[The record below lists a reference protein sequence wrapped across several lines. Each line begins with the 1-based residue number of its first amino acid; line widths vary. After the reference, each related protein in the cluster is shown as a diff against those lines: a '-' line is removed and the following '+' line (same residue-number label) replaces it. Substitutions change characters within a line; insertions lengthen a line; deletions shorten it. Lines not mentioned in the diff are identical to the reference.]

1 MNLKAALTAVFLNLC
16 LAATAFA
23 WGDSA
28 KQEDWNVGAEISTIE
43 SRQDY
48 NAAIRKAILTGDNTD
63 LLAIDSEI
71 VALKAKLS
79 K

>member
-1 MNLKAALTAVFLNLC
+1 MNLKAALMAVFLNLC

-48 NAAIRKAILTGDNTD
+48 NAAVRKAVLTGDKTD
-63 LLAIDSEI
+63 LQTIEDEI
-71 VALKAKLS
+71 TALKARLS